1 MSDGN
6 EMSLKTSSN
15 SDFEVV
21 TTNSECINTTDGGV
35 VPTAVRPSDSMH
47 CEMKFTMNS
56 ERCSTDI
63 ATDFFSQRTRAKM
76 HHKSKH
82 ERENKNKKWK
92 SIGLTVERRVKLHG
106 KGNDTFT

>member
-63 ATDFFSQRTRAKM
+63 ATDFFSNEQEQKCITRANM
-76 HHKSKH
+76 
-82 ERENKNKKWK
+82 REKIRIKNG
-92 SIGLTVERRVKLHG
+92 SRL
-106 KGNDTFT
+106 D